1 MKMSALASLTKT
13 EARLF
18 VRDPM
23 ALFWGLA
30 FPAGLLVIIGLV
42 FPGAQDPSPDL
53 GGSRLVDLYAPVALG
68 LALATLGISVLPVI
82 LATARE
88 RGVLR
93 RLATTPV
100 HPARMVMAQL
110 LVHLAV
116 AVVSGILAVAIG
128 VAFLKVTVPENLPG
142 FILAFLLGAASMFGI
157 GLLIGA
163 LAPTASSAQG
173 IGLTVYF
180 PLLFFA
186 GVYFP
191 REVMSDGL
199 RQISDLTPSGAAV
212 QALGDAWAGR
222 SASASSLLVMAAF
235 AIVTALVAIRF
246 FRWE

>member
-1 MKMSALASLTKT
+1 MSALATLTKT

-18 VRDPM
+18 ARDPM
-23 ALFWGLA
+23 SLFWGLA
-30 FPAGLLVIIGLV
+30 FPAVLLAVIGLV

-53 GGSRLVDLYAPVALG
+53 GGARLVDLYAPVVLG
-68 LALATLGISVLPVI
+68 FALATLGISVLPVI
-82 LATARE
+82 LATSRE

-100 HPARMVMAQL
+100 HPARMVVAQL

-116 AVVSGILAVAIG
+116 AVVAGILAVAIG
-128 VAFLKVTVPENLPG
+128 VAFLGVTMPGNLPG
-142 FILAFLLGAASMFGI
+142 FILAFLLGAASLFGV

-173 IGLTVYF
+173 IGLAVYF

-199 RQISDLTPSGAAV
+199 RTISDLTPSGAAV
-212 QALGDAWAGR
+212 QALSETWAG
-222 SASASSLLVMAAF
+222 SAPGVPSLLVMAAF
-235 AIVTALVAIRF
+235 AIVTALVAMRF
-246 FRWE
+246 FKWE

>member
-1 MKMSALASLTKT
+1 MSALATLTRT
-13 EARLF
+13 EAKLF

-23 ALFWGLA
+23 SLFWGLA
-30 FPAGLLVIIGLV
+30 FPALLLAVIGLV

-53 GGSRLVDLYAPVALG
+53 GGFRLVDLYAPIALG
-68 LALATLGISVLPVI
+68 FALATLGISVLPVI

-88 RGVLR
+88 RGVLQ

-100 HPARMVMAQL
+100 HPARMVIAQL

-116 AVVSGILAVAIG
+116 AAMAGILAVVVG
-128 VAFLKVTVPENLPG
+128 VAFLEIPMPGNLPG
-142 FILAFLLGAASMFGI
+142 FILSFLLGAASLFGV

-173 IGLTVYF
+173 IGLAVYF

-191 REVMSDGL
+191 RAVMSEGL
-199 RQISDLTPSGAAV
+199 RRISDLTPSGAAV
-212 QALGDAWAGR
+212 QALSETWAGN
-222 SASASSLLVMAAF
+222 SASGSSLLVMAAF
-235 AIVTALVAIRF
+235 AIGTALVATRF
-246 FRWE
+246 FRGE

>member
-1 MKMSALASLTKT
+1 MKMSALTTLTKT

>member
-1 MKMSALASLTKT
+1 MKMSALATLTKT

-53 GGSRLVDLYAPVALG
+53 GGFRLVDLYAPVALG

>member
-1 MKMSALASLTKT
+1 MSALATLTKT

-23 ALFWGLA
+23 SLFWGLA
-30 FPAGLLVIIGLV
+30 FPAVLLAVIGLV

-53 GGSRLVDLYAPVALG
+53 GGFRLVDLYAPIALG
-68 LALATLGISVLPVI
+68 FALATLGISVLPVI

-100 HPARMVMAQL
+100 HPARMVVAQL

-116 AVVSGILAVAIG
+116 AVAAGVLAVLIG
-128 VAFLKVTVPENLPG
+128 VALLEIPMPGNLPG
-142 FILAFLLGAASMFGI
+142 FIVSYLLGAASMFGI

-173 IGLTVYF
+173 IGLAVYF

-199 RQISDLTPSGAAV
+199 RTISDLTPSGAAV
-212 QALGDAWAGR
+212 QALSDTWAGS
-222 SASASSLLVMAAF
+222 SASGSSLLVMAAF
-235 AIVTALVAIRF
+235 AIVTALVATRF

>member
-128 VAFLKVTVPENLPG
+128 IAFLNVTVPENLPG
-142 FILAFLLGAASMFGI
+142 FILAFLLGAASLFGI

-212 QALGDAWAGR
+212 QALGDTWAGR

>member
-1 MKMSALASLTKT
+1 
-13 EARLF
+13 
-18 VRDPM
+18 M

>member
-1 MKMSALASLTKT
+1 MSALATLTKT

-23 ALFWGLA
+23 SLFWGLA
-30 FPAGLLVIIGLV
+30 FPAVLLAVIGLV
-42 FPGAQDPSPDL
+42 FPGARDPSPDL
-53 GGSRLVDLYAPVALG
+53 GGFRLVDLYAPVALG
-68 LALATLGISVLPVI
+68 FALATLGISVLPVI

-100 HPARMVMAQL
+100 HPARMVVAQL

-116 AVVSGILAVAIG
+116 AVVAGVLAVAIG
-128 VAFLKVTVPENLPG
+128 VAFLEITMPGNLPG
-142 FILAFLLGAASMFGI
+142 FIVSYLLGAASMFGI

-173 IGLTVYF
+173 IGLAVYF

-199 RQISDLTPSGAAV
+199 RTISDLTPSGAAV
-212 QALGDAWAGR
+212 QALGDTWAGN
-222 SASASSLLVMAAF
+222 SASGSSLLVMAAF
-235 AIVTALVAIRF
+235 AIVTALVATRF
-246 FRWE
+246 FKWE